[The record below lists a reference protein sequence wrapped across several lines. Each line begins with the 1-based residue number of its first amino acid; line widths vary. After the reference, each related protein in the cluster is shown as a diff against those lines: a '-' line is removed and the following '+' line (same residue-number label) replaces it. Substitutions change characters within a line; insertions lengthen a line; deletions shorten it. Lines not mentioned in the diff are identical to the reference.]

1 MAAAAERKMQHGKW
15 ICFDC
20 GHEYEGNDVDDDDD
34 CPECGCEVAIRPWV
48 YDEPDK
54 ELSNEETST
63 D

>member
-1 MAAAAERKMQHGKW
+1 MQHGKW

-20 GHEYEGNDVDDDDD
+20 EHEYEGNDVDDDDD

-54 ELSNEETST
+54 ELSNEET
-63 D
+63 